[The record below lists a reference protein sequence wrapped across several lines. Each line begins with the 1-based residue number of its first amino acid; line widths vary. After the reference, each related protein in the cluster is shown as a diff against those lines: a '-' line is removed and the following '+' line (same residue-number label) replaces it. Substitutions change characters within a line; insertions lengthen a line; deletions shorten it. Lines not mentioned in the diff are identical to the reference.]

1 MLSRAV
7 GKEDQ
12 ETVDKIMGNLIC
24 LVLIFS
30 TIIMIMRIIF
40 TKEILIITG
49 AQGEIL
55 ELVVKYLRI
64 IFIGSIFVNFAQ
76 SANMVMRGEC
86 IMKKVMLFMIIG
98 AVLNILLDPIFIIYF
113 GEHGIEEAAT
123 ATIIA
128 QFIQAA
134 ITMHYFKKKVKM
146 LNFIKYKLR
155 NHFFLRC
162 FQLAYLL

>member
-64 IFIGSIFVNFAQ
+64 IFIG
-76 SANMVMRGEC
+76 
-86 IMKKVMLFMIIG
+86 
-98 AVLNILLDPIFIIYF
+98 
-113 GEHGIEEAAT
+113 
-123 ATIIA
+123 
-128 QFIQAA
+128 
-134 ITMHYFKKKVKM
+134 
-146 LNFIKYKLR
+146 
-155 NHFFLRC
+155 
-162 FQLAYLL
+162 